1 MRSHIPVSGMQSQS
15 SGRIPQIAV
24 AAFREGPEL
33 WVGGSGLEFNVH
45 FYSVCSQNSFAVRH
59 CRKDTTSSRTPGLP
73 AGQSSPRHPPQ
84 GSSAAPATVSMK
96 LPLRPPPCALPLP
109 RYDLVSGSLPVLVSL
124 PAAVASSSLTLR
136 SPISGTLSP
145 APGFSHPRSP
155 CHTCAASSE
164 LSAVPTPFRGWWKK
178 NRNSHNRDL
187 ANP

>member
-1 MRSHIPVSGMQSQS
+1 MYVCDYICVIFLTEMRSHIPVSGMQSQS

-124 PAAVASSSLTLR
+124 PAARGLIQPDSEVTHFRDSLTRPLD
-136 SPISGTLSP
+136 SLTPV
-145 APGFSHPRSP
+145 SP
-155 CHTCAASSE
+155 CYTCAASSE
-164 LSAVPTPFRGWWKK
+164 LSAVPTPF
-178 NRNSHNRDL
+178 
-187 ANP
+187 

>member
-1 MRSHIPVSGMQSQS
+1 MQSQS

-45 FYSVCSQNSFAVRH
+45 FYSVCSQNSFVVRH

-155 CHTCAASSE
+155 CHNCAASSE
-164 LSAVPTPFRGWWKK
+164 LSVSPLRFEAGGRKTETLTTGTLP
-178 NRNSHNRDL
+178 
-187 ANP
+187 NP